1 MAAGMSSACSSFV
14 RAAALEG
21 VRGAPLRQRAGL
33 AMERCA
39 AAERA
44 PLDDRTALA
53 RVFMQARMGA
63 MHFSLSECVALLLV
77 GRLARSHRCLSVR
90 VGLGAPPIRQA
101 PDINLGCK
109 NT

>member
-1 MAAGMSSACSSFV
+1 MAAGMSSACGNFV
-14 RAAALEG
+14 RAAALED

-63 MHFSLSECVALLLV
+63 MHFSLSECVALLLA

-90 VGLGAPPIRQA
+90 VGLGAHPSRQA

-109 NT
+109 KT